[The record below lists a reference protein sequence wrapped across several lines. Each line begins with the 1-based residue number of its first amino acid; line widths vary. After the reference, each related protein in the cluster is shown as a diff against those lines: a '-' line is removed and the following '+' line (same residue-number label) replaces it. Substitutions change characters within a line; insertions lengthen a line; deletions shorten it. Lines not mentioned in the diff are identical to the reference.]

1 MSAREATRKIV
12 SATRQLQVLHKI
24 LSNVG
29 APAPSGGAADESPLR
44 AKTDRASWAPRNT
57 IVRDAL
63 NEIGNQTGQL

>member
-12 SATRQLQVLHKI
+12 SATRQLQVLHKV

-29 APAPSGGAADESPLR
+29 APAPNGGADESPLR
-44 AKTDRASWAPRNT
+44 SKADRASWAPRNT